1 MKTRKGPSAWHWRR
15 LRLGLGSVLAA
26 VAVGGAAAGEQPEP
40 ATISGFVRAADFRSV
55 AGATVRVIGG
65 AEAATV
71 DADGRFTVRPGAIGG
86 AGGGLEIELEG
97 YYRSSVRLEPG
108 EGTAPAVV
116 LVPRAWTITAGRYAG
131 QVVPIDLEGATGAA
145 CGDCGAFYGSV
156 LGDERSTLPPGI
168 PAWPP
173 TAFPL
178 EVAFDR
184 ENGALVSARDS
195 VAFWQIVRT
204 MEEHFGLRLFRPAAL
219 PRVLANVSN
228 DGPGSLLVL
237 IDPRLM
243 STGWGSSVSQSG
255 DILAGAV
262 HFRHARTFSSS
273 DGAAIVAH
281 EIFHALGFG
290 HTCRWRSIV
299 ADVKRCRGN
308 QAPAPTASDVA
319 HAQLLWRIR
328 ELERGARISTT
339 VAAALRD

>member
-1 MKTRKGPSAWHWRR
+1 
-15 LRLGLGSVLAA
+15 
-26 VAVGGAAAGEQPEP
+26 
-40 ATISGFVRAADFRSV
+40 VRP
-55 AGATVRVIGG
+55 
-65 AEAATV
+65 AAT
-71 DADGRFTVRPGAIGG
+71 
-86 AGGGLEIELEG
+86 
-97 YYRSSVRLEPG
+97 
-108 EGTAPAVV
+108 
-116 LVPRAWTITAGRYAG
+116 
-131 QVVPIDLEGATGAA
+131 AA
-145 CGDCGAFYGSV
+145 SMP
-156 LGDERSTLPPGI
+156 PPGI
-168 PAWPP
+168 PTWPP
-173 TAFPL
+173 SSFPL

-204 MEEHFGLRLFRPAAL
+204 MEEHFGLRLFRPAPL
-219 PRVLANVSN
+219 PQVLANVAN

-237 IDPRLM
+237 IDPRLL

-262 HFRHARTFSSS
+262 HFRHARTFSSA
-273 DGAAIVAH
+273 DGASIVTH

-290 HTCRWRSIV
+290 HTCRWRSVV

-339 VAAALRD
+339 VAAALGDHPLESH